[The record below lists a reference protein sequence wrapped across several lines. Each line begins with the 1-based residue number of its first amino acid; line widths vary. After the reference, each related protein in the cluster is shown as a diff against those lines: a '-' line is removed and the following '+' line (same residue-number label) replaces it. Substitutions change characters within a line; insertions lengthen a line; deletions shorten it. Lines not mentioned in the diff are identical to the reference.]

1 MQKIFLVGLVISI
14 FGILNAAEMSIDIS
28 EKIDISSDNIEIKE
42 GKIEFK
48 NNVIF
53 QMPKF
58 RTMKVDAPPDKAT
71 HLLETPELHLTSI
84 GKFLRKTSLDELPQ
98 ILSVIKGEMA
108 LVGPRPALY
117 NQDDLISMRTKLGI
131 QSIPPG
137 ITGWAQILGRDEL
150 PTYEKVKLDEF
161 YLKNRSLFLDMKIL
175 ILTLGI
181 LFKWEQVSH

>member
-1 MQKIFLVGLVISI
+1 MTRGINFIL
-14 FGILNAAEMSIDIS
+14 GILLGTAALIPLLIIAIIV
-28 EKIDISSDNIEIKE
+28 KLTSSGPIIFWSSRV
-42 GKIEFK
+42 GK
-48 NNVIF
+48 NNQVF

-98 ILSVIKGEMA
+98 IWSVIKGEMA

-117 NQDDLISMRTKLGI
+117 NQDDLIAMRTKLGI

>member
-1 MQKIFLVGLVISI
+1 MTRGISLTLGILLGTTILIPLLVIALIVKLTSSGPII
-14 FGILNAAEMSIDIS
+14 FWSARVG
-28 EKIDISSDNIEIKE
+28 
-42 GKIEFK
+42 K
-48 NNVIF
+48 NNQVF

-98 ILSVIKGEMA
+98 IWSVIKGEMA

>member
-1 MQKIFLVGLVISI
+1 MTRGISLTLGILLGTTILIPLLVIALIVKLTSSGPII
-14 FGILNAAEMSIDIS
+14 FW
-28 EKIDISSDNIEIKE
+28 SSRV
-42 GKIEFK
+42 GK
-48 NNVIF
+48 NHQVF

-98 ILSVIKGEMA
+98 IWSVIKGEMA

>member
-1 MQKIFLVGLVISI
+1 MTRGISLTLGILLGTTILIPLLVIALIVKLTSSGPII
-14 FGILNAAEMSIDIS
+14 FW
-28 EKIDISSDNIEIKE
+28 SSRV
-42 GKIEFK
+42 GK
-48 NNVIF
+48 NNQVF

-98 ILSVIKGEMA
+98 IWSVIKGEMA

-175 ILTLGI
+175 I
-181 LFKWEQVSH
+181 

>member
-1 MQKIFLVGLVISI
+1 MTRGISLTLGILLGTTILIPLLVIALIVKLTSSGPII
-14 FGILNAAEMSIDIS
+14 FW
-28 EKIDISSDNIEIKE
+28 SSRV
-42 GKIEFK
+42 GK
-48 NNVIF
+48 NNQVF

-98 ILSVIKGEMA
+98 IWSVIKGEMA

>member
-1 MQKIFLVGLVISI
+1 MTRGINFIL
-14 FGILNAAEMSIDIS
+14 GILLGTAALIPLLIIAIIV
-28 EKIDISSDNIEIKE
+28 KLTSSGPILFWSSRV
-42 GKIEFK
+42 GK
-48 NNVIF
+48 NNQVF

-58 RTMKVDAPPDKAT
+58 RTMKLDAPPDKAT

-98 ILSVIKGEMA
+98 IWSVIKGEMA